1 MTEPRMALTDAA
13 RAEMTAL
20 IAELEGRVPFV
31 IRHADLKR
39 AIEAARDK
47 NTSDGHK
54 LLLAYALLEVDR
66 RALAAA
72 ARDG

>member
-13 RAEMTAL
+13 RAELQAMVAS
-20 IAELEGRVPFV
+20 LEACVPYV

-39 AIEAARDK
+39 ALEAVRDK
-47 NTSDGHK
+47 DTSDGHK
-54 LLLAYALLEVDR
+54 LLLAYALLEADR

-72 ARDG
+72 SSP